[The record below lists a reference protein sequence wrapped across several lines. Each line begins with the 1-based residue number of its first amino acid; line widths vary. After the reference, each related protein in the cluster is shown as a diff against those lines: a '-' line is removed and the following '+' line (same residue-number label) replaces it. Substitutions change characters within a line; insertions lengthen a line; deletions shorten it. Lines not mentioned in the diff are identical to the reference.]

1 MDTPNPVVPLL
12 NVGRILI
19 ALIIPV
25 PPLLLLAASLSLA
38 VLTLARAGA
47 SLARSQ
53 GFLRF
58 PLLQMIGQVP

>member
-38 VLTLARAGA
+38 VLTLAWARACW
-47 SLARSQ
+47 ARSQ
-53 GFLRF
+53 DFLRF